1 MATGPA
7 LTQDQNI
14 LPVQAYFNLDGT
26 FNTFIGQGVPFTVP
40 VSGSITN
47 ATITNSTINST
58 TIGATTPSTGVFTNI
73 ATTTGTISTTPS
85 SSTDIA
91 NKLYVDTVA
100 LGISWKEPAQAATTA
115 NITLSGLQTIDGVA
129 LAAGNIVLVKNQTN
143 AAQNGIYVASAG
155 AWTYA
160 PGSTTWAQYVGAM
173 IFVDGGAQAGTLW
186 YNLAQPGG
194 TLGTTNMTWSNFST
208 SGSYTAGTGLTLT
221 GSAFSITPVGTAG
234 TYGSASAVP
243 VFVTNASGQ
252 VSSVTNTSI
261 AISGSQITSGTVG
274 SSYISGSYTGITGV
288 GTLTAG
294 TWNASVIGAT
304 YGGTGVATLTG
315 LAYGNGT
322 SAFTA
327 ATASQITTAIGNT
340 FVTNAT
346 NATYLIGGAAGQ
358 IPYQS
363 ASNVTAFTA
372 AGTSGQVLTS
382 AGAGTPTWTTPTTG
396 TVTSVSGTGTVN
408 GITLTGTV
416 TSSGSLTL
424 GGTLGSIAN
433 SQLTNSSITFGST
446 AVSLGSTV
454 SALNAVSIGATTAST
469 GAFTYASLSS
479 TTSTTPTLS
488 FNASNCSF
496 ASGATVSGNY
506 LQFVLQ
512 NKSNTANAST
522 NYVLSN
528 DLGTDSTY
536 YGEFGMNSSVFS
548 ASTPSD
554 FFSINNGIYF
564 SGHDGDISFGSGN
577 GYKTYFAWG
586 TTGQSAHVINAS
598 GAIGLSTNLGTTP
611 ALSGT
616 TGYGT
621 SGQVLTS
628 GGSAAAP
635 TWTTITSGITITDDT
650 TTNATRYLTFTSA
663 TSGSITGENTS
674 STKLQFNPSTG
685 AFTSTS
691 LTPTNALGIAYGGT
705 NSTATATA
713 GGVGYGTGTA
723 HAYSAAGTAG
733 QVLTSAGTGTPTW
746 STPSAGAMT
755 LISTQTASN
764 SDLIWTG
771 LSGYS
776 SYLLIFSNCTAQNS
790 GNPLYLN
797 IGYGSTTYVTS
808 GYQYEVNSSTTGA
821 VSTQRYTNSGTIQ
834 FSLAQTGGGSQ
845 PYQGGSGYMYI
856 TGCNN
861 GYPAMNW
868 MVASSSGSAYY
879 TENGS
884 CQLATA
890 YVVTALK
897 FTSYT
902 HMGSGTASLYGIS
915 S

>member
-40 VSGSITN
+40 VSGSVTN

-115 NITLSGLQTIDGVA
+115 NITLSGLQTVDTVA
-129 LAAGNIVLVKNQTN
+129 LAAGNIVLVKNQTTSS
-143 AAQNGIYVASAG
+143 QNGIYVASTG

-173 IFVDGGAQAGTLW
+173 IFVDGGAQAGSLW

-208 SGSYTAGTGLTLT
+208 SGVYTAGTGLTLSGT
-221 GSAFSITPVGTAG
+221 AFSITPVGTAG

-261 AISGSQITSGTVG
+261 AIAGSQITSGTIG

-327 ATASQITTAIGNT
+327 ATASQITTAIGT
-340 FVTNAT
+340 TAVTNAT
-346 NATYLIGGAAGQ
+346 NATNIAGGTAGE
-358 IPYQS
+358 IPFQTGAGATS
-363 ASNVTAFTA
+363 FTA
-372 AGTSGQVLTS
+372 TGTSGQVLTS
-382 AGAGTPTWTTPTTG
+382 AGAGAPTWTTPTTG

-446 AVSLGSTV
+446 AQALGSTV
-454 SALNAVSIGATTAST
+454 SALNGVSIGSTTRAS
-469 GAFTYASLSS
+469 GDFTTLSGNS
-479 TTSTTPTLS
+479 ATSTTPVLS
-488 FNASNCSF
+488 FNASNSIATF
-496 ASGATVSGNY
+496 GSSTSGSYNQLVI
-506 LQFVLQ
+506 Q
-512 NKSNTANAST
+512 NKSTSAGAST
-522 NYVLSN
+522 NYVSSN
-528 DLGTDSTY
+528 DLGTDSSY
-536 YGEFGMNSSVFS
+536 YGEFGMNSSIFS
-548 ASTPSD
+548 SSTPSD
-554 FFSINNGIYF
+554 FFSINNGVYF
-564 SGHDGDISFGSGN
+564 SGHDGDITVGSGN
-577 GYKTYFAWG
+577 GYKTYLAWG

-635 TWTTITSGITITDDT
+635 TWTTVTSGITITDDT

-663 TSGSITGENTS
+663 TSGTITGENTS

-685 AFTSTS
+685 ILTAAFSGAHNGTVGAT
-691 LTPTNALGIAYGGT
+691 TP
-705 NSTATATA
+705 
-713 GGVGYGTGTA
+713 
-723 HAYSAAGTAG
+723 AAGTFTVAKATEYTETKTALSSG
-733 QVLTSAGTGTPTW
+733 AIDLSTGNYFTYTV
-746 STPSAGAMT
+746 S
-755 LISTQTASN
+755 
-764 SDLIWTG
+764 
-771 LSGYS
+771 
-776 SYLLIFSNCTAQNS
+776 
-790 GNPLYLN
+790 
-797 IGYGSTTYVTS
+797 GSTTFTVSNGASS
-808 GYQYEVNSSTTGA
+808 GTVNSFILDL
-821 VSTQRYTNSGTIQ
+821 TNGGSATITWISGTKW
-834 FSLAQTGGGSQ
+834 AGGTA
-845 PYQGGSGYMYI
+845 P
-856 TGCNN
+856 TLT
-861 GYPAMNW
+861 
-868 MVASSSGSAYY
+868 SSGRDVLGFF
-879 TENGS
+879 TEDGGTTWNGFV
-884 CQLATA
+884 LGKAMA
-890 YVVTALK
+890 
-897 FTSYT
+897 
-902 HMGSGTASLYGIS
+902 
-915 S
+915 

>member
-1 MATGPA
+1 MANGPA

-14 LPVQAYFNLDGT
+14 LPVQALFDLQNN
-26 FNTFIGQGVPFTVP
+26 FVTFIGQGQPFTVP
-40 VSGSITN
+40 VSGAVTN

-173 IFVDGGAQAGTLW
+173 IFVDGGAQAGSLW

-208 SGSYTAGTGLTLT
+208 SGVYTAGTGLTLSGT
-221 GSAFSITPVGTAG
+221 AFSITPVGTAG

-261 AISGSQITSGTVG
+261 AIAGSQITSGTVG

-433 SQLTNSSITFGST
+433 SQLTNSSITFGAT
-446 AVSLGSTV
+446 AVSLGTTV
-454 SALNAVSIGATTAST
+454 SALNGVSIGATTAST

-488 FNASNCSF
+488 FNASNAPF
-496 ASGATVSGNY
+496 ASGATVSGSY
-506 LQFVLQ
+506 LQFLVQ
-512 NKSNTANAST
+512 NKSGTAGAST

-635 TWTTITSGITITDDT
+635 TWTTVTSGITITDNTSSSSTYYPAMT
-650 TTNATRYLTFTSA
+650 TA
-663 TSGSITGENTS
+663 TSGTITGETTS
-674 STKLQFNPSTG
+674 STKLSFVPSTG
-685 AFTSTS
+685 TLTTSA
-691 LTPTNALGIAYGGT
+691 LTL
-705 NSTATATA
+705 
-713 GGVGYGTGTA
+713 
-723 HAYSAAGTAG
+723 AGTATLPG
-733 QVLTSAGTGTPTW
+733 TTSALAAILTNAAEICTVSATAATGTIAYYP
-746 STPSAGAMT
+746 
-755 LISTQTASN
+755 STQSVLYYTTSASAN
-764 SDLIWTG
+764 WTVN
-771 LSGYS
+771 LT
-776 SYLLIFSNCTAQNS
+776 FS
-790 GNPLYLN
+790 
-797 IGYGSTTYVTS
+797 
-808 GYQYEVNSSTTGA
+808 
-821 VSTQRYTNSGTIQ
+821 SGTTMNTAMSTGQ
-834 FSLAQTGGGSQ
+834 SLTVAFLVT
-845 PYQGGSGYMYI
+845 QG
-856 TGCNN
+856 
-861 GYPAMNW
+861 
-868 MVASSSGSAYY
+868 
-879 TENGS
+879 
-884 CQLATA
+884 ATA
-890 YVVTALK
+890 YYNTAVQVDGTTSGVTTIWQGGAPTK
-897 FTSYT
+897 GNASGVDVYTYSIVKTGSATFTVFAT
-902 HMGSGTASLYGIS
+902 QTQFK
-915 S
+915 